1 MNRLTFLLVSLGTF
15 ILSACEHS
23 ALWKMKTESEQM
35 EQRIPLKEQQLQQ
48 LEYSNMMLQEE
59 TRELTA
65 DLENKQMTL
74 DELNAR
80 LEKYKRTNARLVA
93 ENESQRRKKIYLDQR
108 IRESQRKINTVRNS
122 KGLPDR
128 EKQKQVKELKNEIR
142 EYLRMGI

>member
-1 MNRLTFLLVSLGTF
+1 
-15 ILSACEHS
+15 
-23 ALWKMKTESEQM
+23 MKTESEQM